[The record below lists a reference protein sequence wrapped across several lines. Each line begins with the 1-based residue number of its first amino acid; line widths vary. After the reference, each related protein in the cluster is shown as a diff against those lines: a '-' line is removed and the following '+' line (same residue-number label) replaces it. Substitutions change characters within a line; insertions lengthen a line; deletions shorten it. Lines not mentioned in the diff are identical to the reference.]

1 MKKTDFNILDPL
13 FTTDLKIL
21 VGFYTEHQKKLD
33 KTKWEIACVVNE
45 NYSEHKSIF
54 AGDKMAY
61 YAECSRVANDG
72 LSIKIMG
79 ESGQTL
85 RRWCE
90 VAAAYENFP
99 QAELLLD
106 ETSFKHLSVAKRAAK
121 QEKAASPI
129 AAMDWA
135 LAMGASA
142 DDMQEHY
149 FPASAPTEYDV
160 IDGSI
165 THMLNP
171 KNWDWIKSADVKD
184 TIIGHVRAIDTIR
197 REYLESEGKATLST
211 HGLTVYALSVERSI
225 NERN

>member
-1 MKKTDFNILDPL
+1 MITECQKLLDPEFVGTL
-13 FTTDLKIL
+13 QEKTRQYQEALSYADYDKWGIAML
-21 VGFYTEHQKKLD
+21 VNSMY
-33 KTKWEIACVVNE
+33 N
-45 NYSEHKSIF
+45 EHKSIF

-61 YAECSRVANDG
+61 YIECSRVANEG
-72 LSIKIMG
+72 MRVPVFGS
-79 ESGQTL
+79 SGQTL

-99 QAELLLD
+99 QAELLLE
-106 ETSFKHLSVAKRAAK
+106 ETSFKHLSIAKRAAK

-184 TIIGHVRAIDTIR
+184 TIIGHVKAIDTIR
-197 REYLESEGKATLST
+197 REYIKSEGKA
-211 HGLTVYALSVERSI
+211 I
-225 NERN
+225 

>member
-1 MKKTDFNILDPL
+1 MKKTDVNILDPEFVGTL
-13 FTTDLKIL
+13 QEKTRQYQEALSYADYDKWGVAML
-21 VGFYTEHQKKLD
+21 VNGMY
-33 KTKWEIACVVNE
+33 N
-45 NYSEHKSIF
+45 EHKSIF

-61 YAECSRVANDG
+61 YIECSRVANEG
-72 LSIKIMG
+72 MRVPVFGS
-79 ESGQTL
+79 SGQTL

-99 QAELLLD
+99 QAELLLE

-149 FPASAPTEYDV
+149 FPVSAPTEYDKFDSAMSSLLDKKLYV
-160 IDGSI
+160 
-165 THMLNP
+165 
-171 KNWDWIKSADVKD
+171 WIQSADVVD
-184 TIIGHVRAIDTIR
+184 AIMSHVRAIDTIK
-197 REYLESEGKATLST
+197 REYLEKKGKA
-211 HGLTVYALSVERSI
+211 E
-225 NERN
+225 